1 MARAHYLAEN
11 YIDKNCEDKVA
22 EIYKFEIQR
31 KYENGELALNCG
43 YCYEL
48 DSLIWHY
55 EREMQDYDNSRKYL
69 NIFYYLGFKK
79 FLGELMNK
87 KYTYYNDRGN
97 LELNEIQNDLKSII
111 DSFRPRIYERLILI
125 DNLSNE
131 DIFELFKRTHTYND
145 LDYELINYIV
155 VIVKK
160 ENDTNAILELVEM
173 LKNGYTI
180 DKEEFEDDY
189 YSNFVTTNIAT
200 LKELDSQIK
209 VEVDIRNGNIN
220 FFLDDDRLETL
231 INRSENKKGGA

>member
-1 MARAHYLAEN
+1 M
-11 YIDKNCEDKVA
+11 ID
-22 EIYKFEIQR
+22 
-31 KYENGELALNCG
+31 
-43 YCYEL
+43 
-48 DSLIWHY
+48 
-55 EREMQDYDNSRKYL
+55 
-69 NIFYYLGFKK
+69 
-79 FLGELMNK
+79 
-87 KYTYYNDRGN
+87 
-97 LELNEIQNDLKSII
+97 
-111 DSFRPRIYERLILI
+111 
-125 DNLSNE
+125 
-131 DIFELFKRTHTYND
+131 
-145 LDYELINYIV
+145 YIV

-209 VEVDIRNGNIN
+209 VEVDIRNGNVN